1 MSKKQNNKKNTG
13 IPRAI
18 IEEILPLSGKSVTT
32 GGSIGVGGI
41 SDANFNSTSTK
52 VKGDETKLFL
62 GGIPADEF
70 LKIGENLRREVLSSQ
85 KEKDD
90 SENIISLNIEFGKKG
105 DMLQKQLE
113 AQGYKLSN
121 HAIGRLEFNRGTLLR
136 LEDEGLLKKSE
147 VKKAFYRM
155 TEKIAKKIAKQ
166 RYGKGVKMVNA
177 EK

>member
-18 IEEILPLSGKSVTT
+18 IEEILPLIRKSVTT

-62 GGIPADEF
+62 GGIDANEAF
-70 LKIGENLRREVLSSQ
+70 KLAQNLSEVLSNQ

-105 DMLQKQLE
+105 NMLQKQLE

-121 HAIGRLEFNRGTLLR
+121 QAIGRLEFNRGTLLR

-147 VKKAFYRM
+147 VQKAFYRM

>member
-41 SDANFNSTSTK
+41 MGDANFNSTSTK

-62 GGIPADEF
+62 GGIDAIEAF
-70 LKIGENLRREVLSSQ
+70 KLAQNLSEVLSNQ

-90 SENIISLNIEFGKKG
+90 SENIISLNIEFGNKG
-105 DMLQKQLE
+105 DMLQNQLE

-147 VKKAFYRM
+147 VQKAFYRM